1 MTLPQQLADP
11 LGAAYAVDLAV
22 YQGPLDL
29 LLRLIEREELD
40 ITEVSLLA
48 VTDQYLRAIEV
59 LEEIEPGALADFLVI
74 ASRLI
79 YLKSRSL
86 LPKPQ
91 PPDEDEGEEDPGDA
105 LVRQLLEYRSF
116 KQVASALHEREE
128 AGIRA
133 FLRLA
138 PLPEMERKLDLGDLA
153 MDHLFKAVQRALQ
166 RIPPEPILPT
176 VRTYAVTVAEQIEK
190 VRDAM
195 RVSLSGNR
203 SGPVRFSTLLS
214 HSQTR
219 MEVIVTFLAVLELI
233 KRRELDVQQETT
245 FGEIILA
252 PSADAP
258 DPAASTDFETY

>member
-1 MTLPQQLADP
+1 MTLPNQRTDP
-11 LGAAYAVDLAV
+11 MGAAYAVELPV

-29 LLRLIEREELD
+29 LLHLIERQELD

-48 VTDQYLRAIEV
+48 VTDQYLRAIEQ
-59 LEEIEPGALADFLVI
+59 LEEIQPGALADFLVV

-91 PPDEDEGEEDPGDA
+91 PPDEEEGEEDPGDA
-105 LVRQLLEYRSF
+105 LVRQLMEYRSF
-116 KQVASALHEREE
+116 KQVASALHAREE

-138 PLPEMERKLDLGDLA
+138 PLPEMERKLDLGDLE
-153 MDHLFKAVQRALQ
+153 MDHLYKAVQRALQ
-166 RIPPEPILPT
+166 RIPPEPVLPS

-190 VRDAM
+190 VRDAL
-195 RVSLSGNR
+195 RLSFSDGR
-203 SGPVRFSTLLS
+203 ATPVRFSALLS
-214 HSQTR
+214 RSQTR

-233 KRRELDVQQETT
+233 KRREVDVKQETT
-245 FGEIILA
+245 FGEIVLA
-252 PSADAP
+252 PCA
-258 DPAASTDFETY
+258 EE